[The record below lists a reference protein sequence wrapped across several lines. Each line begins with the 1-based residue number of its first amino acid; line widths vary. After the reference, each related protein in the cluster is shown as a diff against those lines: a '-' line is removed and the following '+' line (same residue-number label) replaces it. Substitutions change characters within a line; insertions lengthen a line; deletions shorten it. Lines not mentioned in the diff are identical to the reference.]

1 MKLLLST
8 LILLFASAVNADV
21 DLKELR
27 SYGNGSFIV
36 SPKVPNTLFYF
47 GNGQGSEI
55 VSGDSLDLRKAL
67 RNEKVNKVVLYSN
80 GGFLNEGLIMA
91 GIIHDKGLTTVIPK
105 GAVCLSACAYM
116 LFGPIGADV
125 RQAMPKRFS
134 NNSLLWSNPILA
146 MRKQSYVML

>member
-80 GGFLNEGLIMA
+80 GGFVNEGLIMA
-91 GIIHDKGLTTVIPK
+91 GIIHDKGFVLAP
-105 GAVCLSACAYM
+105 SNCAS
-116 LFGPIGADV
+116 I
-125 RQAMPKRFS
+125 S
-134 NNSLLWSNPILA
+134 
-146 MRKQSYVML
+146 